1 MMGTPT
7 KWDEEA
13 DVVVVGYGFAGV
25 TAAITAHDAGAT
37 VLMLEKAPEAHK
49 GGNSRVSGNI
59 VFWPSDVGKAKT
71 YFKALAGP
79 YMDDISEAM
88 VEVWAREMHA
98 NRAWLENLGMKP
110 AAFGLAEFPELP
122 GSDCAQML
130 MHGEGAIGQERLWKG
145 VTEPAMAARRIRT
158 LYETAAVSLVK
169 GDGEIVGVVA
179 DQGAQ
184 RIAAKANRAV
194 VLTCGGFENNPAMIR
209 SYLQGLPNIY
219 PSGTPYNTGDGVR
232 MGIEVGAE
240 LWHMSNIAGPEF
252 FFKAPEIPVSRF
264 INLPHARSYLH
275 VAGDGRR
282 FVAEGPLVMGADR
295 HGKVKLHG
303 QWTQQPAPAPIYL
316 IFDENVRKG
325 GSLGHSD
332 ACWDASHGNRYEWSA
347 DNSREIARGWI
358 KKAETV
364 GELAGL
370 IGVPAAA
377 LEATLARYD
386 DAAREGEDPDF
397 GREPAWLAP
406 LEGPPYYA
414 MELTPTFINTQGG
427 PRRDENA
434 RVIGV
439 DGQPIPRLYSAGELG
454 SIYSFLYQ
462 GGGNVGECFAFGRI
476 AGRNAAAEKRANER
490 RD

>member
-1 MMGTPT
+1 MTETPT

-25 TAAITAHDAGAT
+25 TVAITAHDAGAT
-37 VLMLEKAPEAHK
+37 ALMLEKAPEAHK

-59 VFWPSDVGKAKT
+59 VFWPNDVEKAKI

-79 YMDDISEAM
+79 YMDDISEEM
-88 VEVWAREMHA
+88 VEVWASEMHA
-98 NRAWLENLGMKP
+98 NRAWLEGLGLKP
-110 AAFGLAEFPELP
+110 ATFGLAEFPELP

-169 GDGEIVGVVA
+169 EGGEIIGVVA
-179 DQGAQ
+179 EQ
-184 RIAAKANRAV
+184 RGKRMAVKANRAV
-194 VLTCGGFENNPAMIR
+194 ALTCGGFENNPAMVR
-209 SYLQGLPNIY
+209 SYLQGLSRIY

-232 MGIEVGAE
+232 MAIEVGAD

-264 INLPHARSYLH
+264 INLPHARSYLY

-295 HGKVKLHG
+295 HGKVKKHG
-303 QWTQQPAPAPIYL
+303 QWTQQPAPVPIHL
-316 IFDENVRKG
+316 VFDESVRKG

-332 ACWDASHGNRYEWSA
+332 ACWDASHGNLYDWSA
-347 DNSREIARGWI
+347 DNSREIAKGWI
-358 KKAETV
+358 KKAETLRD
-364 GELAGL
+364 LAGL
-370 IGVPAAA
+370 IGVPADA
-377 LEATLARYD
+377 LEATLARYNA
-386 DAAREGEDPDF
+386 AARKGEDADY
-397 GREPAWLAP
+397 GREAAWLAP
-406 LEGPPYYA
+406 LEGPPFYA

-427 PRRDENA
+427 PRRNKDA
-434 RVIGV
+434 QVIGA
-439 DGQPIPRLYSAGELG
+439 DGKPIPRLYSAGELG

-476 AGRNAAAEKRANER
+476 AGRNAAGEKPVNGGAR
-490 RD
+490 